1 MVLWKIRLNYF
12 LSFFYIWSYT
22 LCYSPIWYVLFF
34 LFCLLLLLI
43 LFLVFFYF
51 FFVSLN
57 LNQFTLFYQLITHSH
72 LSITKPSQQVTPPHL
87 FINWGYFQVPSFH
100 QLRLLSSPI
109 FKWIYSFLT
118 LFFFLTHTNYFKMFV
133 KKKNIL
139 RYRIK

>member
-72 LSITKPSQQVTPPHL
+72 LSITKPSQQVTTPHL

-118 LFFFLTHTNYFKMFV
+118 LFFFLTHTNYFKMFE
-133 KKKNIL
+133 KKKAF
-139 RYRIK
+139 

>member
-57 LNQFTLFYQLITHSH
+57 LNQFTLFYQLITRSH

-118 LFFFLTHTNYFKMFV
+118 LFFFLTHTNYFKMFE
-133 KKKNIL
+133 KKKAF
-139 RYRIK
+139 

>member
-118 LFFFLTHTNYFKMFV
+118 LFFFLTHTNYFKMFE
-133 KKKNIL
+133 KKKHFKI
-139 RYRIK
+139 

>member
-1 MVLWKIRLNYF
+1 MVLWQIRLNYF
-12 LSFFYIWSYT
+12 LSFFKIWSYT

-118 LFFFLTHTNYFKMFV
+118 LFFFLTHTNYFKMFE
-133 KKKNIL
+133 KKKAF
-139 RYRIK
+139 